1 MAARPPITP
10 EIAGLAGDDRS
21 PPRDVRRPIAAAA
34 KADLRLSPYPE
45 LWRVT
50 CEYHEGILTLRGRV
64 SSYYMK
70 QIAQTIVQHVDGVER
85 VVNRVEVVQGP
96 LAR

>member
-10 EIAGLAGDDRS
+10 EVAGVAGDDRS
-21 PPRDVRRPIAAAA
+21 LPRDVRRPIEAAA
-34 KADLRLSPYPE
+34 KADLRQSAYPE

-64 SSYYMK
+64 SSYYLK

-85 VVNRVEVVQGP
+85 VVNRVEVVRGP

>member
-10 EIAGLAGDDRS
+10 GLAGVAGDNLSPLRDGHRS
-21 PPRDVRRPIAAAA
+21 IEVAAI
-34 KADLRLSPYPE
+34 ADLRHSTYPE
-45 LWRVT
+45 LRRVT

-70 QIAQTIVQHVDGVER
+70 QIAQTIVQHVEGVER
-85 VVNRVEVVQGP
+85 VVNRVEVVRRP